1 MADVQQAQQ
10 TFNETQQKA
19 AAIASA
25 AISAK
30 QQAEAAAKK
39 ARELQN
45 RAKDAAEKAKKARE
59 QAKKELENV
68 KKRKDEAKQK
78 AKDAIN
84 DSKSFLK
91 GQVGQNA
98 TQQIQTILT
107 PILLQF
113 IRSINIADVL
123 MKKLINDTKK
133 QVQNKGVLDVSG
145 GTFTFTPSPNTTNYQ
160 VYKQN
165 FDRKIGNIKKAV
177 NALNTVITTLRNA
190 LRILNAAL
198 AAYQIYTKIRL
209 FLLNAKL
216 VKLSIELAAPSP
228 GGVKPTAGITLTQI
242 VKDIQNIK
250 IAQEKA
256 KEYQLGVN
264 AASQFLNIFVRSI
277 NKIKVKLDQ
286 LKFIIIDPTTNPSS
300 GINANN
306 DLTNQIDGASTTA
319 PSEDTYINV
328 LGKSYI
334 LKLVTLPNNYRQYQA
349 LDSFS
354 KMKITQTA
362 PSKIK
367 TNDELF
373 EEIKQILG

>member
-1 MADVQQAQQ
+1 MVWQVAYQASIGRVTKGLGKLSIPKSTADAIIAQSSLGYAQAYQ
-10 TFNETQQKA
+10 TTLKEARDAGLTDKEAEQ
-19 AAIASA
+19 IAG
-25 AISAK
+25 
-30 QQAEAAAKK
+30 
-39 ARELQN
+39 
-45 RAKDAAEKAKKARE
+45 DAAQRTAIWYGITAPISPQTKAVESLFGPAE
-59 QAKKELENV
+59 KEL
-68 KKRKDEAKQK
+68 
-78 AKDAIN
+78 
-84 DSKSFLK
+84 
-91 GQVGQNA
+91 
-98 TQQIQTILT
+98 
-107 PILLQF
+107 
-113 IRSINIADVL
+113 
-123 MKKLINDTKK
+123 
-133 QVQNKGVLDVSG
+133 
-145 GTFTFTPSPNTTNYQ
+145 
-160 VYKQN
+160 
-165 FDRKIGNIKKAV
+165 IKKAV

-286 LKFIIIDPTTNPSS
+286 LKFIIVDPTTNPSS